1 MKLRPKTASVERNGN
16 VEAIDVDMV
25 VPGDIVFVRP
35 GEKVPVDGE
44 VISGFSSVDESML
57 TGESMPVDKREGDRV
72 YGATVNLN
80 GSFRFKAL
88 KVGKDTMLAGIIRLV
103 EEAQG
108 AKAPIQKLAD
118 RVAGVFV
125 PVVIGIALVTF
136 AGWLITGQGFT
147 FALLNFISVL
157 IIACPC
163 ALGLATPTAIMV
175 GTGRAAEKGVIFR
188 GGDVFELSAR
198 VDTIVLDKTGTITE
212 GRPRVTD
219 VIDLSGAGG
228 DALVGLAASV
238 ESHSEHPVAKAV
250 MEEGTRRG
258 AVLRPAVAFE
268 AKPGFGATAD
278 VSGVKVAIGNARLMS
293 EENIEASD
301 AASAASSR
309 LSGEG
314 KTAIYVAKDGRLAG
328 IIGVADSIKPDSGWA
343 IRELKRMGLEVIML
357 TGDSEAVARAVAE
370 KAGID
375 RFVAEV
381 LPDGK
386 EKAIA
391 ELKAEGRVVA
401 MVGDGI
407 NDAPALA
414 RADIGIAIGTGSDIA
429 VEASDMTLVKSSLA
443 DVVISFRIARSTLRV
458 IKQNLFW
465 AFFYNVIGI
474 PLAAGVLYPAYG
486 ILLKPVMAAAAMA
499 LSSVSVV
506 TNSL

>member
-1 MKLRPKTASVERNGN
+1 MSNGQTRNGGPVVCSLQIGGMSCASCAAAVERSLKKKPGVLSANVNFASEKARVEYDPKTVSVKELRQAVEKAGYQVLSESAVETEANRARETADLRVKMWASIVLGAVIMALSFHGLYRLPVHAQALNFLLLALATPVQFWAGWRFYKGSYASLSHGTANMDVLIATGTSAAYFYSALVTFFPGILPHAAPETGGVYFDTSSMIIALILLGRYLETRSRGRASEAIKRLMKLRPKTASVERNGN
-16 VEAIDVDMV
+16 VEDIDVDMV

-44 VISGFSSVDESML
+44 VTSGFSSVDESML

-136 AGWLITGQGFT
+136 AGWLIAGQGFT

-219 VIDLSGAGG
+219 VIDLSGTSG

-238 ESHSEHPVAKAV
+238 ESHSEH
-250 MEEGTRRG
+250 
-258 AVLRPAVAFE
+258 
-268 AKPGFGATAD
+268 
-278 VSGVKVAIGNARLMS
+278 
-293 EENIEASD
+293 
-301 AASAASSR
+301 
-309 LSGEG
+309 
-314 KTAIYVAKDGRLAG
+314 
-328 IIGVADSIKPDSGWA
+328 
-343 IRELKRMGLEVIML
+343 
-357 TGDSEAVARAVAE
+357 
-370 KAGID
+370 
-375 RFVAEV
+375 
-381 LPDGK
+381 
-386 EKAIA
+386 
-391 ELKAEGRVVA
+391 
-401 MVGDGI
+401 
-407 NDAPALA
+407 
-414 RADIGIAIGTGSDIA
+414 
-429 VEASDMTLVKSSLA
+429 
-443 DVVISFRIARSTLRV
+443 
-458 IKQNLFW
+458 
-465 AFFYNVIGI
+465 
-474 PLAAGVLYPAYG
+474 
-486 ILLKPVMAAAAMA
+486 
-499 LSSVSVV
+499 
-506 TNSL
+506 